1 MPDDVADSQGATI
14 TFRGTELGILTGF
27 SPSFAVANVHEFTSV
42 RSQVVGS
49 GPNARVIKQYSATSI
64 EPGTVTMRFLG
75 AASLARNDCGLA
87 GPLVIAWPG
96 GSLTGDAFLEQ
107 LDADWT
113 RGELR
118 QWSGTFRF
126 TGF

>member
-1 MPDDVADSQGATI
+1 MPDDLADSQGATI
-14 TFRGTELGILTGF
+14 SFRGTELGALTGF
-27 SPSFAVANVHEFTSV
+27 SPAFAVANVSEMTSV
-42 RSQVVGS
+42 RSPVVGT
-49 GPNARVIKQYSATSI
+49 GPAARVVKQYSATSI

-87 GPLVIAWPG
+87 GALVISWPG
-96 GSLTGDAFLEQ
+96 GSLSGDAFLEQ

-118 QWSGTFRF
+118 QWAATFRF

>member
-1 MPDDVADSQGATI
+1 MPDLPDSQGATI
-14 TFRGTELGILTGF
+14 SFRGTELGVLIGF
-27 SPSFAVANVHEFTSV
+27 SPAFAVANVSEMTSI
-42 RSQVVGS
+42 RSRVIGT
-49 GPNARVIKQYSATSI
+49 GPAARVIKQYSATSI

-75 AASLARNDCGLA
+75 AAGLARDDCGFA
-87 GPLVIAWPG
+87 GSLVISWPG
-96 GSLTGDAFLEQ
+96 GALAGDAYLEQ

-118 QWSGTFRF
+118 QWSATFRF

>member
-1 MPDDVADSQGATI
+1 MPDVPDSQGATI
-14 TFRGTELGILTGF
+14 SFRGTELGVLTGF
-27 SPSFAVANVHEFTSV
+27 SSAFAVGNVSEVTSV
-42 RSQVVGS
+42 RSPVVGV
-49 GPNARVIKQYSATSI
+49 GPTSRVVKQYACTSI

-75 AASLARNDCGLA
+75 AADLSRNDCGAPGVLS
-87 GPLVIAWPG
+87 IQWPG
-96 GSLTGDAFLEQ
+96 GALVADAFLEQ

-118 QWSGTFRF
+118 QWAATFKF